1 MKKHFA
7 ILKGV
12 VLMALVTLSI
22 GVKAV
27 LPDFTLPH
35 TFSGDNVSSYID
47 VNNDGVRDFMVYFD
61 SEFYTSGSG
70 FWDGQCIIGNAIPSS
85 GLATPGISSDNEVLA
100 EDLLPPESPTPA
112 LSSWGP
118 SFTSILDYGDQIGV
132 FPLPGM
138 NWSSDA
144 YIFYMGGYSAPLG
157 GNYTDGKKTGYLGVK
172 FVAADGLHYGWI
184 PVTIDDDGEP
194 SVTLGEPGIA
204 SIPDQAILAGSG
216 TAVPIPLIASLLGFG
231 AIAGGIFLKRKKK
244 K

>member
-1 MKKHFA
+1 MKKHSA

-12 VLMALVTLSI
+12 VFMVLVTLSI

-27 LPDFTLPH
+27 LPPITLPH
-35 TFSGDNVSSYID
+35 TFSGSDDWGSID

-70 FWDGQCIIGNAIPSS
+70 FWDGQCIIGNTLPSS

-100 EDLLPPESPTPA
+100 EELLPPDSSSPVLA
-112 LSSWGP
+112 YGGP

-172 FVAADGLHYGWI
+172 FEAADGLHYGWI
-184 PVTIDDDGEP
+184 PITIDDDGEP
-194 SVTLGEPGIA
+194 SVTLGAPGFA
-204 SIPDQAILAGSG
+204 STPDQTILAGTG

-231 AIAGGIFLKRKKK
+231 AIAGGIFLKRKKIK
-244 K
+244 